1 MLRDDVELVKRMIQ
15 AEIAAAFKAIPV
27 VKAETPKP
35 VEVVVEPA
43 PKAEAPLRRG
53 KKED

>member
-15 AEIAAAFKAIPV
+15 AEVAAAIAAIP
-27 VKAETPKP
+27 KAETIKP
-35 VEVVVEPA
+35 VEVVAEPA